1 MESFGLLLGLSTYRF
16 SNSAAEGIATE
27 VNQNLPRMMV
37 TMFSKM
43 MEVTVVKRSCAVD
56 EQLTAIAQENQ
67 CTRVP
72 T

>member
-1 MESFGLLLGLSTYRF
+1 
-16 SNSAAEGIATE
+16 